1 MDVDLMLPAAG
12 LLLVAVLDVIVAAA
26 AGFAAGRRGRSPGL
40 AILCA
45 LLLGLLPPLNVVY
58 LAAISLLPAGT
69 GR

>member
-12 LLLVAVLDVIVAAA
+12 LLLVAVLDVLVAAA